1 MARFQYRFDPDYTV
15 EGRHYAHPLIS
26 WGAVIAGALIA
37 VAIGVMLTLLGVAI
51 GATSFNPYEVDSGT
65 DEAISI
71 GGGLYMAFAQLVAL
85 QIGAYIA
92 ARGARFPDHH
102 GGLLHGIS
110 VWGLAV
116 MIVLVGAALGAS
128 VGSAGLLAGPGAGAQ
143 IAETIQEVGQVAG
156 PGTADPEE
164 LAAAERAADVT
175 ATIAWWGFAC
185 FALGLAGAVAG
196 GWLGAHHPAWD
207 KRPRIDD
214 RVSYQRTADI
224 H

>member
-1 MARFQYRFDPDYTV
+1 MARFAYRFDPDYTI

-26 WGAVIAGALIA
+26 WGAVIAGALVA

-51 GATSFNPYEVDSGT
+51 GATSFNPYEIEADS
-65 DEAISI
+65 DEVVSVA
-71 GGGLYMAFAQLVAL
+71 GGLYMAFSQLVAL

-102 GGLLHGIS
+102 GGLLHGLA

-116 MIVLVGAALGAS
+116 MIVLVGAGLGAS

-143 IAETIQEVGQVAG
+143 IAETMREVGQVVG
-156 PGTADPEE
+156 PGTPDPDE
-164 LAAAERAADVT
+164 LAAAERAADFT

-185 FALGLAGAVAG
+185 FALGLAGAIAG
-196 GWLGAHHPAWD
+196 GWLGAHHPTWD
-207 KRPRIDD
+207 KRPRLDD
-214 RVSYQRTADI
+214 RTSYQRTTGLT
-224 H
+224 